1 LQDDWGE
8 LLIEN
13 RAPHHI
19 QQHSSLEIAQLL
31 QGSLHDGV
39 ELQAVADNSCCRCQ
53 YPNRGPPDTTAEK
66 TTWLGSG
73 LASSDVH
80 ADDDVCPLARLN
92 STLSEKGECKL
103 VDDRRRHSAVVEE
116 KVQFPRE
123 ANG

>member
-1 LQDDWGE
+1 MMGLNSRLWR
-8 LLIEN
+8 IK
-13 RAPHHI
+13 
-19 QQHSSLEIAQLL
+19 
-31 QGSLHDGV
+31 
-39 ELQAVADNSCCRCQ
+39 VAATASIRT
-53 YPNRGPPDTTAEK
+53 GPPDTTAEK

-103 VDDRRRHSAVVEE
+103 VDDRKRHSAVVEE